1 MILLCK
7 KNSFNT
13 EIKERVIQ
21 LRPIPIE
28 KSDNNLSNEM
38 TKEQYLNSVQKQIEE
53 VEEDLTQL
61 EKEYDEKKN
70 KLEKQIEQEKLAWE
84 KEKEEKKNK
93 QEKQIEQ
100 EKLAWEKEKEQLM
113 QQAREQGF
121 KAGFSEGKKQSLE
134 KYKEQIQHINQLA
147 ELAEKDYQKTVE
159 ESTDTILQL
168 SIHVAE
174 KILDQ
179 ALVDDPSLFKS
190 VVNSALAS
198 INSHEEIAVY
208 VHPNYYELL
217 HQRKNELQQS
227 VHGQATIK
235 IYIDHDL
242 DEKSCKIEHPF
253 GQIDAS
259 IDTQLKEIHKILK
272 NVNNGE

>member
-70 KLEKQIEQEKLAWE
+70 KL
-84 KEKEEKKNK
+84 
-93 QEKQIEQ
+93 EKQIEQ